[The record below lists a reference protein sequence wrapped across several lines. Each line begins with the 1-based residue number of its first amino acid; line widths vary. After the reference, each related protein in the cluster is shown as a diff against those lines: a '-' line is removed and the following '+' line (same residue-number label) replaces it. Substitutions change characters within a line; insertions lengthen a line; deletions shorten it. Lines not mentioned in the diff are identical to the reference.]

1 MELTEIRDC
10 LDGALQAYNEKDE
23 KALIEQNM
31 QFLNGM
37 ARKGNVFIF
46 QTATVNVQVIANIM
60 QAIRGVEELINKE
73 PELIQGSLPERVEL
87 FEKKHICQALEMTN
101 YVKKDAA
108 DILGLNRQTLVEKCK
123 RYAIR

>member
-10 LDGALQAYNEKDE
+10 LDGTLQAYNEKDE

-73 PELIQGSLPERVEL
+73 PELIHGSLPERVEL
-87 FEKKHICQALEMTN
+87 FEKKHIRQALKITGG
-101 YVKKDAA
+101 VKNDAA
-108 DILGLNRQTLVEKCK
+108 DMLGLNRQTLVEKCK
-123 RYAIR
+123 RLGIA